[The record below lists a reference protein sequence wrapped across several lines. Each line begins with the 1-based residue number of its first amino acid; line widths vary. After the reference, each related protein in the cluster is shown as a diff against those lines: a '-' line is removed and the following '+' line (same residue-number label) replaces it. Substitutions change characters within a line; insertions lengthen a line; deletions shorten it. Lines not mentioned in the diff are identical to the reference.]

1 MAATTHKRKSARAP
15 AKSKKS
21 KAVEAKGA
29 NNGVAEAKVE
39 ANVEAD
45 AEARALKGGG
55 VVTPFSPA
63 SNAGPPPISAVG
75 GDIETAL
82 TMTTLATKWGD
93 DDEDKVA
100 DRRHRAAT
108 NKDAPIPTRGVVDN
122 DAVVVIDEA
131 PYPDN

>member
-1 MAATTHKRKSARAP
+1 MAATTHKRKSACAP

-21 KAVEAKGA
+21 KAAEAKGA

-45 AEARALKGGG
+45 AEARASKGGG
-55 VVTPFSPA
+55 VITPSSPA
-63 SNAGPPPISAVG
+63 NNAGPPPVSAVG
-75 GDIETAL
+75 GDIGTAL
-82 TMTTLATKWGD
+82 TITTSATKWGG

-100 DRRHRAAT
+100 DLPHRAVT
-108 NKDAPIPTRGVVDN
+108 NKDAPIPARGVVDN
-122 DAVVVIDEA
+122 DAVVVIDKA